1 MMRKVAGIDPSK
13 PIIRDRRFLFHT
25 IIIAFPC

>member
-25 IIIAFPC
+25 IIAFPC